1 MKKPVWKSILK
12 YGLALAAGLGM
23 VYAYV
28 APRDLA
34 SQTLIE
40 QYHILCDAF
49 TLPGLLMASV
59 GLMVLMGNLGALDT
73 LAFAVHYLLHTFIP
87 LLGKGKSYIDFVL
100 ERREHRVHG
109 YGFLFV
115 VGLLL
120 TAVGVV
126 FLVLYLNA

>member
-23 VYAYV
+23 VYAYI

-34 SQTLIE
+34 SQTVIE

-87 LLGKGKSYIDFVL
+87 LMGKGKSYIDFVL
-100 ERREHRVHG
+100 DRREHKVHG
-109 YGFLFV
+109 FGFLFV

-126 FLVLYLNA
+126 YLMLYLNA

>member
-1 MKKPVWKSILK
+1 MRNFFKKSIVK
-12 YGLALAAGLGM
+12 NALALIAGLGM
-23 VYAYV
+23 VYAYI

-49 TLPGLLMASV
+49 TLPGMFMTLL
-59 GLMVLMGNLGALDT
+59 GLMILMGNLGALDA
-73 LAFAVHYLLHTFIP
+73 LSYAVHYLLHTFIP
-87 LLGKGKSYIDFVL
+87 LLGKGKSYIDYVM
-100 ERREHRVHG
+100 ERREHRLHG

-126 FLVLYLNA
+126 YLMLYLNA

>member
-23 VYAYV
+23 VYAYI

>member
-1 MKKPVWKSILK
+1 MKNPIWRSILK
-12 YGLALAAGLGM
+12 YVLALIAGLGM
-23 VYAYV
+23 VYAYI

-59 GLMVLMGNLGALDT
+59 GLMILMGNLGALDT
-73 LAFAVHYLLHTFIP
+73 LAYAVHFLLHTFIP
-87 LLGKGKSYIDFVL
+87 LMGKGKSYLDFML

-120 TAVGVV
+120 TAVGIV
-126 FLVLYLNA
+126 FLLLYLNV

>member
-1 MKKPVWKSILK
+1 MKKTIWKSILK
-12 YGLALAAGLGM
+12 YVLALAAGLGM
-23 VYAYV
+23 VYAYI

-34 SQTLIE
+34 SQTLVE

-73 LAFAVHYLLHTFIP
+73 LAYAVHFLLHTFIP
-87 LLGKGKSYIDFVL
+87 LLGKGKSYLDFML

-120 TAVGVV
+120 TAVGIV
-126 FLVLYLNA
+126 FLLLYYNV

>member
-1 MKKPVWKSILK
+1 
-12 YGLALAAGLGM
+12 M

>member
-1 MKKPVWKSILK
+1 MRNFFKKSIVK
-12 YGLALAAGLGM
+12 YALALIAGLGM
-23 VYAYV
+23 VYAYI

-49 TLPGLLMASV
+49 TLPGMFMTLL
-59 GLMVLMGNLGALDT
+59 GLMILMGNLGALDA
-73 LAFAVHYLLHTFIP
+73 LSYAVHYLLHTFIP
-87 LLGKGKSYIDFVL
+87 LLGKGKSYIDYVM
-100 ERREHRVHG
+100 ERREHRLHG

-126 FLVLYLNA
+126 YLMLYLNA

>member
-120 TAVGVV
+120 TTVGVV

>member
-1 MKKPVWKSILK
+1 MKKTIWKSILK
-12 YGLALAAGLGM
+12 YVLALAAGLGM
-23 VYAYV
+23 VYAYI

-73 LAFAVHYLLHTFIP
+73 LAYAVHFLLHTFIP
-87 LLGKGKSYIDFVL
+87 LLGKGKSYLDFML

-120 TAVGVV
+120 TAVGIV
-126 FLVLYLNA
+126 FLLLYYNV